1 MICCCVGHEVVVLR
15 GDGNA
20 YADGTWNDN
29 GADYAEYFESTTG
42 TALDQGKTVVLEGCQ
57 IRYYDATAGDTT
69 EDIVGVVRPAA
80 WSKNSMIIGNTAW
93 NMHQDKYLTDDWGVY
108 ILSDVPVKSWT
119 DSEDNKEY
127 SVYENSPPGIDIDPD
142 HNWNTAPD
150 SAIITCQKERTL
162 NPNYNYDCDY
172 VNREDRLEWNIIGL
186 LGQVHICTGETVNS
200 RWIKMEDISSDIQMW
215 LVR

>member
-1 MICCCVGHEVVVLR
+1 M
-15 GDGNA
+15 
-20 YADGTWNDN
+20 
-29 GADYAEYFESTTG
+29 
-42 TALDQGKTVVLEGCQ
+42 
-57 IRYYDATAGDTT
+57 
-69 EDIVGVVRPAA
+69 
-80 WSKNSMIIGNTAW
+80 
-93 NMHQDKYLTDDWGVY
+93 TDDWGVY

-150 SAIITCQKERTL
+150 SAIITSQKERTL